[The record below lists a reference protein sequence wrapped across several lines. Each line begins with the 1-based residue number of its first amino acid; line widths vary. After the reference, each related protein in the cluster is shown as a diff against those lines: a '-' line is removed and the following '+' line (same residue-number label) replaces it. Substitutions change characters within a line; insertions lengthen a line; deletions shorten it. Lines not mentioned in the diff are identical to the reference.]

1 MVFGHIKTVQE
12 QYGVNRVSDDNRTR
26 LAAAV
31 PVIQK
36 CLKVRT
42 TIPDLL
48 AVRSQEGRGSILW
61 LSVAL
66 CVARRFKGNRWVA
79 VPEVEE
85 KPPKAP
91 ISVALTLVVGLNGRK
106 VN

>member
-1 MVFGHIKTVQE
+1 VVFGHIKTIQE

-26 LAAAV
+26 LAGAV

-36 CLKVRT
+36 CSKVRKT
-42 TIPDLL
+42 VPELL
-48 AVRSQEGRGSILW
+48 AVRSQEGRGSVLW
-61 LSVAL
+61 LSFAL
-66 CVARRFKGNRWVA
+66 RVARRFKVNRWVA

-106 VN
+106 LN